1 MPQTVTTYLLRIQL
15 EVGKEYYYCTCGL
28 SKNQPFCDGSHKCT
42 PYTPM
47 KFKAEI
53 NVMPH
58 KELLDPQ
65 GKTVARNM
73 DHVGITG
80 VQDVRIGKRIEIA
93 LEAADENAART
104 LVDQACQKFLANMIM
119 ENYSF
124 EIKAV

>member
-1 MPQTVTTYLLRIQL
+1 MLLAAYIC
-15 EVGKEYYYCTCGL
+15 V
-28 SKNQPFCDGSHKCT
+28 
-42 PYTPM
+42 M

-73 DHVGITG
+73 DHVGING
-80 VQDVRIGKRIEIA
+80 VQDVRIGKHIEIV
-93 LEAADENAART
+93 LEAADAEAAKEA
-104 LVDQACQKFLANMIM
+104 VDQACKKFLANLIM

-124 EIKAV
+124 EVNPA

>member
-1 MPQTVTTYLLRIQL
+1 
-15 EVGKEYYYCTCGL
+15 
-28 SKNQPFCDGSHKCT
+28 
-42 PYTPM
+42 M

-80 VQDVRIGKRIEIA
+80 VEDVRIGKRIEIA
-93 LEAADENAART
+93 LEAPDAEAARQV
-104 LVDQACQKFLANMIM
+104 VDQACKNSWPISSWRPILLRSSLLNLCCISSPLPSVTWATSRI
-119 ENYSF
+119 
-124 EIKAV
+124 AR

>member
-1 MPQTVTTYLLRIQL
+1 MLLSALCPLLIAHYLR
-15 EVGKEYYYCTCGL
+15 
-28 SKNQPFCDGSHKCT
+28 
-42 PYTPM
+42 PM

-73 DHVGITG
+73 DHVGING
-80 VQDVRIGKRIEIA
+80 VQDVRIGKHIEIL
-93 LEAADENAART
+93 LEAANEDAAKEA
-104 LVDQACQKFLANMIM
+104 VDQACKKFLANLIM

-124 EIKAV
+124 EVSPA

>member
-1 MPQTVTTYLLRIQL
+1 MLLSAL
-15 EVGKEYYYCTCGL
+15 CSML
-28 SKNQPFCDGSHKCT
+28 SADYICV
-42 PYTPM
+42 M

-73 DHVGITG
+73 DHVGING
-80 VQDVRIGKRIEIA
+80 VQDVRIGKHIEIM
-93 LEAADENAART
+93 LEAANADAAKEA
-104 LVDQACQKFLANMIM
+104 VDQACKKFLANLIM

-124 EIKAV
+124 EVNPA